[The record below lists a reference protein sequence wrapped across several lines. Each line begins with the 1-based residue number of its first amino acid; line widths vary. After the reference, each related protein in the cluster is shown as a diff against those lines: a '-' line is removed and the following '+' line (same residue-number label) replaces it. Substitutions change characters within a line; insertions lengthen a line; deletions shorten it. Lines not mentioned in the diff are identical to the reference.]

1 MRKLFSHAIR
11 GAGGARQRNFWW
23 PSLFAVPAFLL
34 ATTLPARADDARLAD
49 EVRLLREQNVLLQ
62 QQLQKQGGA
71 LDALTKKVS
80 ELETTSAAR
89 EIAAGENAAPTQ
101 GGFNFGKVNLSA
113 EGGVAFFNTGPDG
126 FAPHSDFRVD
136 EARLFVEAPI
146 WNEVYFF
153 SDIDLATRESTGL
166 STQLG
171 ELYLDFQDASQ
182 LWGKDSQWNVRAG
195 RINIPFGEEYMHR
208 FAMENPLISHSL
220 ADFWGIDPGV
230 EMYGALGKFSYVL
243 AVQNGGG
250 MGVQDFDGDKSVTA
264 RLSYDPNQ
272 HWHFSVS
279 GMRTGDVNAPH
290 EYTSATWFGG
300 GWFTSIG
307 SGATTTFHA
316 DAVQGD
322 MTAHWKSGHVALS
335 GGYVK
340 YGDNDSAADNAR
352 DIFYYSAEVEQS
364 LTRKLYAAAR
374 FSQIFADKGYQI
386 IGYGN
391 YGELTTQLWR
401 LSIGLG
407 YRFSDRL
414 AIKTEYSFEQGKT
427 VGGDS
432 RDNENFFGTEA
443 VFKF

>member
-1 MRKLFSHAIR
+1 LSAL
-11 GAGGARQRNFWW
+11 
-23 PSLFAVPAFLL
+23 SLT
-34 ATTLPARADDARLAD
+34 ATRIAHADDSQLAE
-49 EVRLLREQNVLLQ
+49 EVRLLREQNALLQ

-80 ELETTSAAR
+80 ELETSSAAH
-89 EIAAGENAAPTQ
+89 EISAGENAEPTQ

-113 EGGVAFFNTGPDG
+113 EGGLAFFNTGENG

-153 SDIDLATRESTGL
+153 SDIDLATRENTGL

-182 LWGKDSQWNVRAG
+182 LWGKDSQLNVRAG
-195 RINIPFGEEYMHR
+195 RINIPFGEEYMTR
-208 FAMENPLISHSL
+208 YAMENPLISHSL

-230 EMYGALGKFSYVL
+230 EIYGALGKFSYVL

-250 MGVQDFDGDKSVTA
+250 SGVQDFYSDKSVTA
-264 RLSYDPNQ
+264 RVSFDPNK

-279 GMRTGDVNAPH
+279 GIRTGDVNSPN
-290 EYTSATWFGG
+290 EYTSAIWFGN
-300 GWFTSIG
+300 GWFRAIG
-307 SGATTTFHA
+307 SPAATTFHA

-322 MTAHWKSGHVALS
+322 ITARWKSGHVSAS
-335 GGYVK
+335 GGFVSYA
-340 YGDNDSAADNAR
+340 DNEPGVDNAR
-352 DIFYYSAEVEQS
+352 EIFYYSAEVEQN
-364 LTRKLYAAAR
+364 LTHKLYAAAR
-374 FSQIFADKGYQI
+374 FSQIFADKGYAI
-386 IGYGN
+386 VGYGN
-391 YGELTTQLWR
+391 FGNAFYGPLTTDIWR
-401 LSIGLG
+401 LSLGLG

-414 AIKTEYSFEQGKT
+414 ALKTEYSFEQGKT
-427 VGGDS
+427 VGGGA